1 MIDYKKII
9 TLEPGKRG
17 GKPCIRKMRIT
28 VNDNPGCFENATAQT
43 GERYHIPHHPAI
55 RCHIFSCQ
63 FFLYWFPMINEKLIN
78 PRSIVVVGGSDDL
91 LKPGGKVLKNIIDGR
106 FRGVLSVV
114 NPKQESVQ
122 GIRSYRDISE
132 IPPADLAILA
142 IQARLCLPAVTVLLK
157 EKQTRAFIII
167 SAGFSESGEEGRNLE
182 KEIADMI
189 TAEGG
194 CLIGPNCIG
203 VITRAYSGVFTSPVP
218 RLDSFGC
225 DFVSGSGATAV
236 FIFESAMPKGL
247 KFSSVYSVGNSA
259 QTGVEEVLEYWDNT
273 YVHGVSSPVKLVYV
287 EGIRNPDKLLDH
299 ASSLIRKGC
308 RIAAIKAGTTEAGSR
323 AASSHTGAMASS
335 DLAVEALFRKA
346 GIVRCTGRE
355 ELTTV
360 ASVFFHKRLKG
371 KNIAIITHAGGP
383 AVMLTDALAAGGMNI
398 PRITGG
404 HREKLL
410 SMMNPGASADNPI
423 DLIATATNDQLDK
436 VIEYVDREMPEMDG
450 MSVIFGDNGLT
461 DIGEVY
467 DLIHR
472 KIREC
477 NKPLYPIL
485 PSITSS
491 SGELEDFLS
500 KGHINFPDEVVLGR
514 ALTRIANTP
523 MPAAQK
529 IFMDNVDIASVR
541 RIIDNAPVGYLE
553 PCLIQQL
560 LGAVRI
566 PVVREA
572 VVTTPGELLNVAV
585 KVGYPLA
592 LKVVGPVHKSDVGG
606 VTLNIRSD
614 RHLEA
619 EFSRMMKIDGVKAVL
634 VQQMLTGTELFIGA
648 KYEPGF
654 GHVILCGLGGI
665 FVELLGDVS
674 SGLAPLTF
682 NEAGSMI
689 RSLKSYRIIAGTR
702 GRPGINEAMFEEI
715 IVRLS
720 TLLRHATEI
729 KEMDLN
735 PLIGSQES
743 ITVVDAR
750 IRIEK

>member
-1 MIDYKKII
+1 
-9 TLEPGKRG
+9 
-17 GKPCIRKMRIT
+17 
-28 VNDNPGCFENATAQT
+28 
-43 GERYHIPHHPAI
+43 
-55 RCHIFSCQ
+55 
-63 FFLYWFPMINEKLIN
+63 MINEKLIN
-78 PRSIVVVGGSDDL
+78 PGSIVVIGGSDDL
-91 LKPGGKVLKNIIDGR
+91 QKPGGKILKNIIDGN
-106 FRGVLSVV
+106 FQGDLFVV
-114 NPKQESVQ
+114 NPKQDLIQ
-122 GIRSYRDISE
+122 GIKSYQDIHD
-132 IPPADLAILA
+132 IPQADLAILA
-142 IQARLCLPAVTVLLK
+142 IQARLCLPAVEILIT
-157 EKQTRAFIII
+157 EKNTKAFIII
-167 SAGFSESGEEGRNLE
+167 SAGFSESGEEGKTLE
-182 KEIADMI
+182 KDIAAI
-189 TAEGG
+189 ISKAGG

-203 VITRAYSGVFTSPVP
+203 VITQAYSGVFTSPVP
-218 RLDSFGC
+218 KLDKSGC

-247 KFSSVYSVGNSA
+247 NFSSVYSVGNSA
-259 QTGVEEVLEYWDNT
+259 QTGVEEVLEFWDNT
-273 YVHGVSSPVKLVYV
+273 FDPATSSQIKLIYV
-287 EGIRNPDKLLDH
+287 ESIRDPDKLLHH

-346 GIVRCTGRE
+346 GIVRCSGRE

-360 ASVFFHKRLKG
+360 ASVFFHKQLKG

-383 AVMLTDALAAGGMNI
+383 AVMLTDALSAGGMNI
-398 PRITGG
+398 PRITGV

-423 DLIATATNDQLDK
+423 DLIATATNDQLDN
-436 VIEYVDREMPEMDG
+436 VIEYVDKDLPLIDG
-450 MSVIFGDNGLT
+450 MSVIFGDNGLN
-461 DIGEVY
+461 DMGEIY
-467 DLIHR
+467 NLLHK

-485 PSITSS
+485 PSISS
-491 SGELEDFLS
+491 SHKKLESFLN

-514 ALTRIANTP
+514 ALTKIFNTP
-523 MPAAQK
+523 SPAEDK
-529 IFMDNVDIASVR
+529 IFLDNVDVSRVR
-541 RIIDNAPVGYLE
+541 QIIDNAQDGYLE
-553 PCLIQQL
+553 PCVIHQL
-560 LGAVRI
+560 LSAVKI
-566 PVVREA
+566 PVVKED
-572 VVTTPGELLNVAV
+572 VVTSKKDLLAVA
-585 KVGYPLA
+585 KRTGYPMA

-606 VTLNIRSD
+606 VTLNIRSEK
-614 RHLEA
+614 HLEA
-619 EFSRMMKIDGVKAVL
+619 EFIRMMKIKDVKAVL

-648 KYEPGF
+648 KYEPRF

-665 FVELLGDVS
+665 FVEILGDVS

-682 NEAGSMI
+682 NEAESMI
-689 RSLKSYRIIAGTR
+689 RSIKSYRIITGTR
-702 GRPGINEAMFEEI
+702 GRPGINEEKFAEI

-720 TLLRHATEI
+720 SLLRYATEI